1 MLRYA
6 VLRLIQAPLV
16 LFVLVTISFFLMRF
30 AEGGPFLRE
39 RSMDPVAQAQ
49 LEARYRLDQPLHR
62 QYLGFLGD
70 LARGDLGESF
80 QHPGESVNERIA
92 RFLPTSLLLGSL
104 ALALALGLGLAAGT
118 IAAIRR
124 NRWQDHAGMA
134 AAMVGLALPPFVV
147 GPFLALA
154 LGLWWGLLPVSGY
167 EGWASPRHLI
177 LPAVTLALPFAARIA
192 RLSRAG
198 ILEVLA
204 ADHVRTARAK
214 GLGEWAVLCRHVL
227 RGGLQPVVAYLG
239 PAAASLLT
247 GSLVVEQIFGIP
259 GVGVDFVEA
268 AFNRDY
274 TVVMGTV
281 LVYGVLLILFNLASD
296 LIQAAWDP
304 RVRSRV

>member
-227 RGGLQPVVAYLG
+227 RGGLRPIAVRRRRPCS
-239 PAAASLLT
+239 PAPWSSSRSSAS
-247 GSLVVEQIFGIP
+247 P
-259 GVGVDFVEA
+259 
-268 AFNRDY
+268 
-274 TVVMGTV
+274 
-281 LVYGVLLILFNLASD
+281 AS
-296 LIQAAWDP
+296 ASTSSRPPSTATTPWSWA
-304 RVRSRV
+304 RSWSMASCSSSSTSPAT